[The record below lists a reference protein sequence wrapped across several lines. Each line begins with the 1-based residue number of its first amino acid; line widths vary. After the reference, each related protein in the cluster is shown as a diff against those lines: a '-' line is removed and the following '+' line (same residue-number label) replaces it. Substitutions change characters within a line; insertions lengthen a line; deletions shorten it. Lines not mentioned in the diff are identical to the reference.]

1 MFKAIIESEARVELY
16 DAAIW
21 YEERKAGLG
30 EEFLDEFLNVLDYL
44 EDKPLLFSIINN
56 DFRQVVMK
64 KFPFVIVY
72 RIVDSEIRII
82 SVFHTSRNPKKKF
95 K

>member
-1 MFKAIIESEARVELY
+1 MYKAIIEVDARIDLY
-16 DAAIW
+16 DASIW
-21 YEERKAGLG
+21 YEDRRVGLG
-30 EEFLDEFLNVLDYL
+30 GEFLNVLDYL
-44 EDKPLLFSIINN
+44 EDNPLLFSVIKD

-72 RIVDSEIRII
+72 RIVESEIRII